1 MDDFEAI
8 YREHAE
14 TVYLYLVSLTR
25 SESLSEELMQETMLR
40 AIMNIGAFRGDC
52 KLSSWLCRIAKNLYL
67 DRLRRERRIVPLD
80 EADISAPEGD
90 IAREYEERDTAVR
103 IFRQMCLLEEP
114 YREVFRLHALGGVPL
129 KEISRRYGR
138 SESWARVTYYRAKA
152 MIIEKLD

>member
-67 DRLRRERRIVPLD
+67 DRLRRDRRIVPLD
-80 EADISAPEGD
+80 EAERSAPEGD

-114 YREVFRLHALGGVPL
+114 YHEVFRLHALGGVPL

>member
-1 MDDFEAI
+1 MDDFEAV
-8 YREHAE
+8 YREHAQ
-14 TVYLYLVSLTR
+14 TVYLYLMSLTH

-40 AIMNIGAFRGDC
+40 AIMNIGAFRGGC
-52 KLSSWLCRIAKNLYL
+52 KLSSWLCEIAKNLYL
-67 DRLRRERRIVPLD
+67 DRWRRERRIVPLD
-80 EADISAPEGD
+80 EAETVASEGD

-138 SESWARVTYYRAKA
+138 SESWARVTYYRAKV

>member
-67 DRLRRERRIVPLD
+67 DRMRRNRRIVPLD
-80 EADISAPEGD
+80 EAERSAPEGD